1 MKFSEEQ
8 IRDTVAIRDN
18 LAKQIEKH
26 QKAIEL
32 LEKNIIILDL
42 VLKESSFTKA
52 SAITKNSRVTCKNYP

>member
-8 IRDTVAIRDN
+8 IRDIVTMRDS
-18 LAKQIEKH
+18 LSKQIEKH

-32 LEKNIIILDL
+32 LEKNITILDL

-52 SAITKNSRVTCKNYP
+52 SALSTKNPEPIIKNS